1 MTESADATDVRTS
14 TPMSVDSP
22 NIDSLDP
29 WAYEVKKVE
38 KPWGY
43 ELIWALTDVYCGKI
57 LFVKAGHALS
67 LQFHREKDESWL
79 VQSGRAKLELG
90 EVGEPV
96 LKEEVIAAGA
106 AFHYSPGTVHR
117 VTAIEDTTILEVS
130 TPHLEDVVRL
140 EDAYG
145 RAGTSDA

>member
-1 MTESADATDVRTS
+1 MRGSADV
-14 TPMSVDSP
+14 SVDSP
-22 NIDSLDP
+22 NIASLDP
-29 WAYEVKKVE
+29 WSYDVRKVE

-43 ELIWALTDVYCGKI
+43 ELIWALTDVYCGKV
-57 LFVKAGHALS
+57 LFVRAGHALS

-90 EVGEPV
+90 RVGEAS
-96 LKEEVIAAGA
+96 LQEEIVGAGM
-106 AFHYSPGTVHR
+106 AFHYTPGTVHR

-130 TPHLEDVVRL
+130 TPHLDDVVRL

-145 RAGTSDA
+145 REGTSAP

>member
-1 MTESADATDVRTS
+1 MGVNSPNLDALDQWAFDVR
-14 TPMSVDSP
+14 
-22 NIDSLDP
+22 
-29 WAYEVKKVE
+29 KVE

-43 ELIWALTDVYCGKI
+43 ELIWAVTDIYVGKV
-57 LFVKAGHALS
+57 LFVKAGHSLS

-90 EVGEPV
+90 KAGESV
-96 LKEEVIAAGA
+96 LREEVIAAGA
-106 AFHYSPGTVHR
+106 AFHYAPGTVHR

-130 TPHLEDVVRL
+130 TPQLDDVVRL

-145 RAGTSDA
+145 REGTSAP